1 LYIKGGIKFFIEAD
15 ILPFIVCFFA
25 ASYIL
30 VASIGAYYLNSFLY
44 NVLDS
49 ARKHVEKIEESPAE
63 NGVGNSGLEM
73 EV

>member
-1 LYIKGGIKFFIEAD
+1 MYIKAGIKYFVEAD
-15 ILPFIVCFFA
+15 ILPFIVCFFV

-44 NVLDS
+44 DVLDS
-49 ARKHVEKIEESPAE
+49 ARKHVEQIEESPAE
-63 NGVGNSGLEM
+63 NGVDNSGLEM